1 MASKEE
7 MKNWLKANPLTPEIL
22 DRIIYKFDLQNV
34 DLYIEKGRIEEKRS
48 YLSAR
53 QRKAV
58 MELCQRKRGIYK
70 DLIIDKNYEYI
81 NISPSG
87 VNKNEALKENLNFGF
102 ILMFVSAYLMFC
114 IKKLNKSVVKDL
126 SKK

>member
-58 MELCQRKRGIYK
+58 MELCQ
-70 DLIIDKNYEYI
+70 
-81 NISPSG
+81 
-87 VNKNEALKENLNFGF
+87 
-102 ILMFVSAYLMFC
+102 M
-114 IKKLNKSVVKDL
+114 KSIMEEIELEKQNQEKIEETTVF
-126 SKK
+126 STN